1 LSLLARAGWANRRW
15 KVDGFALRTSRHRGT
30 LLTRDFQDS
39 LPGVES
45 QRVDAYVRG
54 GYGDPESGPWAQ
66 LMAGALGYHY
76 GPDSTKMRV
85 DTSSDAVPVIDT
97 TFVPTDTNI
106 FRAQYVAAAGFTRW
120 GVRLI
125 GTGRIRAQSGHF
137 LTTPSVRASY
147 DASRL
152 ALMAFAEGRG
162 PDSVSRVEVAGRL
175 TPLSFISVMGAV
187 GRTSERRD
195 ADTTVSTNFA
205 RVEVGLRIRQLW
217 FSGGL
222 IRKDSASLGAPRVF
236 DSTLARALEPT
247 ATGAIASIRGTIYK
261 ALKADIVGI
270 AWKDSAV
277 LYRPKYQAR
286 SEIYVAT
293 NWLSRFPS
301 GNFGILASVVHDY
314 RSTTRFPR
322 LVNGVQTLDAR
333 PGFRS
338 ITGLLEIRIVSAV
351 LSYQFR
357 NLRGEI
363 YETVPGYL
371 MPRQT
376 QFYGVRWEFWN

>member
-1 LSLLARAGWANRRW
+1 ML
-15 KVDGFALRTSRHRGT
+15 
-30 LLTRDFQDS
+30 
-39 LPGVES
+39 
-45 QRVDAYVRG
+45 
-54 GYGDPESGPWAQ
+54 
-66 LMAGALGYHY
+66 GALGYHF
-76 GPDSTKMRV
+76 GPDSTAMLIRSAPGPV
-85 DTSSDAVPVIDT
+85 VGPDTS
-97 TFVPTDTNI
+97 FVPTDTNV

-120 GVRLI
+120 GVRLV
-125 GTGRIRAQSGHF
+125 GTGRIRTQNGHF
-137 LTTPSVRASY
+137 LSTPSVRASY

-187 GRTSERRD
+187 GRTSERRNV
-195 ADTTVSTNFA
+195 DTTLSTNFA
-205 RVEVGLRIRQLW
+205 RVEVGLRVRQLW

-222 IRKDSASLGAPRVF
+222 IRRDSATLGAPRVF
-236 DSTLARALEPT
+236 DTTLARAVEPT
-247 ATGAIASIRGTIYK
+247 TTGTIASIRGTIYK
-261 ALKADIVGI
+261 ALKADVVAI
-270 AWKDSAV
+270 AWNDSAV

-286 SEIYVAT
+286 SELYIAT

-301 GNFGILASVVHDY
+301 GNFGILASVVHEY

-322 LVNGVQTLDAR
+322 LVSGVETMDAR

-357 NLRGEI
+357 NLRGEL